1 MAVGCQRR
9 GAKSSGFAVGPVR
22 EDPVFLATKPRSGTA
37 CGRSHEEENRRPGV
51 FLARGPF
58 ACRAGRKIAAI
69 RARTRFRGHFGAFF
83 LHGWDFRG
91 VCCRKSGSVG
101 SSFLESRDC
110 WVVRCR
116 RGTVRQRMAWMARQ
130 RTAWWRTA
138 RQRTVLRQSRQRKGP
153 AAEWRRARDLLCLA
167 RGWSARAPMR
177 RASPPPHRPR
187 PRPHPHP
194 LIARGCS
201 RTPRP
206 RCCATR

>member
-22 EDPVFLATKPRSGTA
+22 ENPLFLATKPRSGTA

-58 ACRAGRKIAAI
+58 ACRTGEENRRDPCQNAVS
-69 RARTRFRGHFGAFF
+69 
-83 LHGWDFRG
+83 WPFRG
-91 VCCRKSGSVG
+91 VFSARLRFPGRLLSKIRIGRQFLSGKSGLLG
-101 SSFLESRDC
+101 RPLPE
-110 WVVRCR
+110 
-116 RGTVRQRMAWMARQ
+116 GG
-130 RTAWWRTA
+130 
-138 RQRTVLRQSRQRKGP
+138 GP
-153 AAEWRRARDLLCLA
+153 AADGLGGSTANGLVVDSPAADGPATVPATKRARSRVAAGPVTCSA

-187 PRPHPHP
+187 PRPRPHP
-194 LIARGCS
+194 PSARGCS
-201 RTPRP
+201 RTLRP

>member
-22 EDPVFLATKPRSGTA
+22 ENPLFLATKPRSGTA

-116 RGTVRQRMAWMARQ
+116 RGG
-130 RTAWWRTA
+130 
-138 RQRTVLRQSRQRKGP
+138 GP
-153 AAEWRRARDLLCLA
+153 AADGLGGSTANGLVVDSPAADGPATVPATKRARSRVAAGPVTCSA